1 MPKYIPPSGPVRA
14 DLLVLGEGP
23 GADEEAQGQN
33 FVGPSG
39 SLLRLMLRNA
49 GFDPNAVRYMN
60 VCRFRPPHNEIKHYI
75 KPLPKKP
82 KGTDYIDG
90 FVEFQGKLVLPF
102 VKDHHNS
109 MLASIYESKP
119 KVILALGGTAFWALT
134 EHLEGI
140 GTWMGSVIP
149 INILGHTCILVAAQH
164 PAAILRQYSWRF
176 HNQQYINRA
185 VSYLKKSYVPR
196 KENFLIEPTYEDA
209 ECFLESLRGPLW
221 CDIETLDHKTPNTVI
236 ECMGICTEDERV
248 CCIPFVANR
257 THYWSERE
265 EKNLV
270 ILLRKVLSENPII
283 GQNFFYDAQYIF
295 NEWGVIPNVVRD
307 TIITHHTLYPNA
319 SGGGDKKIMAGNTLD
334 YQSSIY
340 LSDHRQWKRGITE
353 DRWIYNCRDC
363 LTTKRVD
370 EVQEYIAKEKGLES
384 QVAEQNSLYQPA
396 LKMMLRGY
404 NWNPSAA
411 KRSKDQLEEEMA
423 ADQSFVD
430 KAVGYS
436 ININSHPQL
445 RDLFFEQLRQ
455 KEVTRKGN
463 QSVDEAALETITKR
477 EPALKPIITHIQR
490 FRSARVYRSTFAS
503 VEPWEDNRLRTSLNL
518 AGTVTFRWA
527 ASQDVSG
534 RGLNVMNIPDGNPEK
549 NKLGESRLN
558 MRKLIKPDSGY
569 TLVDVDLQRADFQI
583 VVWEA
588 GDSLFKQMLR
598 EGVDIHTE
606 NSKLILT
613 SRHFAKEFIH
623 ATNYLA
629 RPRTCAEQFGVTVH
643 EADKYQKR
651 YFSEHPGIRA
661 WHVRVENKLKSEG
674 VIQNVFGYQ
683 ISYYDRMEN
692 SLISQAVGWIGQSS
706 IAIVLWKGLLNI
718 ESNLPKVQVLFPVHD
733 SLVCQVPTGELKA
746 LVPQICK
753 NMRIPV
759 PYDDP
764 LTIPVEAKTSE
775 KSWGELE
782 PWQK

>member
-1 MPKYIPPSGPVRA
+1 MPKLIPPSGPIRA
-14 DLLVLGEGP
+14 DLLALGEGP

-49 GFDPNAVRYMN
+49 GYDPNAVRYMN
-60 VCRFRPPHNEIKHYI
+60 VSRFRPPQNEIKHYI

-82 KGTDYIDG
+82 KEADYLSAGNPGILTG
-90 FVEFQGKLVLPF
+90 PFQEFQGRLVLPF
-102 VKDHHNS
+102 IKDHHNS
-109 MLASIYESKP
+109 LLADIYESKP

-134 EHLEGI
+134 GHLEGI

-185 VSYLKKSYVPR
+185 VSYTKRPYIPR
-196 KENFLIEPTYEDA
+196 KENFLTDPTFTQAWE
-209 ECFLESLRGPLW
+209 FLSTLNGPLW
-221 CDIETLDHKTPNTVI
+221 CDIETLYHKTPNTI
-236 ECMGICTEDERV
+236 TECIGICTEDEQV
-248 CCIPFVANR
+248 CCIPLVKDKANR
-257 THYWSERE
+257 YTPQEER
-265 EKNLV
+265 
-270 ILLRKVLSENPII
+270 LLIIQLRHKLTTLPII

-307 TIITHHTLYPNA
+307 TIITHHTLYPNT
-319 SGGGDKKIMAGNTLD
+319 DKALD

-340 LSDHRQWKRGITE
+340 LSDHRQWKRGVTE
-353 DRWIYNCRDC
+353 NRWTYNCRDC

-370 EVQEYIAKEKGLES
+370 EVQAYIAKEKGLET
-384 QVAEQNSLYQPA
+384 QVAEQNALYRPA
-396 LKMMLRGY
+396 LRMMLRGY
-404 NWNPSAA
+404 NWDPQAA
-411 KRSKDQLEEEMA
+411 EQFKAQLEGEMEEIQA
-423 ADQSFVD
+423 YVNN
-430 KAVGYS
+430 AVGYP
-436 ININSHPQL
+436 INIRSHLQL
-445 RDLFFEQLRQ
+445 KDLFFQQLSQ
-455 KEVTRKGN
+455 KEVTRNNG

-477 EPALKPIITHIQR
+477 EPALRPITTRIQR
-490 FRSARVYRSTFAS
+490 FRSASVYKSTFAS

-518 AGTVTFRWA
+518 GGAVTFRWA

-558 MRKLIKPDSGY
+558 MRKLIKPDSSY
-569 TLVDVDLQRADFQI
+569 TLVDIDLQRADFQI

-598 EGVDIHTE
+598 EGVDIHKE
-606 NSKLILT
+606 NSKLIGT

-643 EADKYQKR
+643 DADKYQRK
-651 YFSEHPGIRA
+651 YFNEHPGIRA
-661 WHVRVENKLKSEG
+661 WHARIENTLKTEG
-674 VIQNVFGYQ
+674 IIRNVFGYQ
-683 ISYYDRMEN
+683 ISYYDRIDN
-692 SLISQAVGWIGQSS
+692 HLTSQAAGWIGQSS
-706 IAIVLWKGLLNI
+706 TAIVVWKGLLNI

-782 PWQK
+782 PWKTQ